1 MRGVGQHHRA
11 LIEVPVR
18 LVRRRPG
25 RRRALHDQVVEIHP
39 VAASDQSP
47 GDHSWIIARLRL
59 GYLRCARRRTIFAMV
74 TEPKPKA
81 VRKKKPRRKPPEEF
95 VDYVVEIESWGWS
108 YWLALN
114 TLRDPPD
121 PYHEHRHLQIKGRM
135 LRSTGLTT
143 DRVEVSLF
151 PTINLE
157 EERRKELKP
166 LALGALES
174 YPDKIDAILGI
185 PSDALAP
192 MLQMLTADRLKFVVL
207 RGTKF
212 RYRSARLHSFSL
224 SAALGEDDLWPPD

>member
-1 MRGVGQHHRA
+1 MHQRVSVLGMSTAGGGEADRREDVAGLAAR
-11 LIEVPVR
+11 EVSFGLQYFAAPDAGR
-18 LVRRRPG
+18 SSRWSPNRSRKRSG
-25 RRRALHDQVVEIHP
+25 RRRRRAD
-39 VAASDQSP
+39 AS
-47 GDHSWIIARLRL
+47 
-59 GYLRCARRRTIFAMV
+59 RRRSSST
-74 TEPKPKA
+74 TSS
-81 VRKKKPRRKPPEEF
+81 
-95 VDYVVEIESWGWS
+95 EIESWDWS

-135 LRSTGLTT
+135 LRPTGLKT

-174 YPDKIDAILGI
+174 YPNRIDAILGI

-192 MLQMLTADRLKFVVL
+192 MLQMLTADRLKFAVQ
-207 RGTKF
+207 RGTKQ
-212 RYRSARLHSFSL
+212 RPPAQL
-224 SAALGEDDLWPPD
+224 AALGEDDLSPPD